1 MKRIISIRSYG
12 VKIGSTGN
20 RFVITSKGSERQ
32 MVPASDISEILLYG
46 RAINITTSAIML
58 AVRNQIPVFFM
69 NRYGRPYSMIS
80 PIVATG
86 TILTKRAQY
95 SAVNDKR
102 GFELARAFVYGKM
115 KNQERLLRLRANTQP
130 PSTAP
135 QIRKYADGIAGL
147 TDTLLALE
155 YGIGMDARAR
165 MMEIEAEAAREY
177 YWKGFALL
185 LPDGFTFTKRE
196 HRHARDP
203 VNVLLNYGY
212 GFLLTRV
219 VNAIVISGLDM
230 HAGFLHKDRAGRESL
245 ALDLIEEFRQP
256 VVDLTVLKL
265 LRLKE
270 LKRDE
275 ILEVDDGHDARL
287 GKVALQKII
296 NALKERLEQ
305 KVNMHS
311 MEDWMVEQ
319 ARNVARFLKG
329 EVSEYRPFI
338 M

>member
-319 ARNVARFLKG
+319 ARSVARFLKG